1 MYKIHMEIA
10 IANNNLDEFQ
20 NEWRP
25 NEDLLKDINTY
36 LLLKRLNEQ
45 ILNKIPKPEP
55 IYIQLI

>member
-36 LLLKRLNEQ
+36 LLLTS
-45 ILNKIPKPEP
+45 
-55 IYIQLI
+55 